1 MQPDIFLALDKA
13 KQGDMNYRSYLVE
26 SNSGLVWSIVK
37 RFLNRGHEAEDLFQV
52 GCIGL
57 IKAIDKFDLSYNVQF
72 STYAVP
78 MITGEIKRFI
88 RDDGIIKVSRSIKE
102 LGIKVRSIRESLC
115 KSLGRE
121 PTVTEIADMAGAAI
135 EDVVMAMDAYTAPES
150 LNAESDNDRPL
161 EERIYSDKNNED
173 EILDNIS
180 LKSALSALPP
190 RERQIIVMRYF
201 MDRTQY
207 ETARHLGISQ
217 VQVSRIEKKVLLK
230 MREKLS

>member
-1 MQPDIFLALDKA
+1 M
-13 KQGDMNYRSYLVE
+13 
-26 SNSGLVWSIVK
+26 K

-57 IKAIDKFDLSYNVQF
+57 IKAIDKFDMSYNVQF

-102 LGIKVRSIRESLC
+102 LGIKVRGIRESFC
-115 KSLGRE
+115 KKNGRE
-121 PTVTEIADMAGAAI
+121 PTVTEIADAAQATV
-135 EDVVMAMDAYTAPES
+135 EDVVMALDAYSVPES
-150 LNAESDNDRPL
+150 LNAESNSERPL
-161 EERIYSDKNNED
+161 EERICGTHNSEE

-180 LKSALSALPP
+180 LKAALSTLKP

-201 MDRTQY
+201 MDKTQA
-207 ETARHLGISQ
+207 ETAKRLGISQ
-217 VQVSRIEKKVLLK
+217 VQVSRLEKKVLLK
-230 MREKLS
+230 MREELES